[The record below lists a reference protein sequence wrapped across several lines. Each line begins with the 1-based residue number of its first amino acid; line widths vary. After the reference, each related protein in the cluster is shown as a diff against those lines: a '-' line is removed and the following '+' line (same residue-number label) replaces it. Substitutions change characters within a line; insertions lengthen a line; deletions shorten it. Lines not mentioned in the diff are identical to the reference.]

1 MTTRTATTLT
11 DRYVWTVTRHLPADV
26 GPDVA
31 RELRATIAD
40 AVDARVEAGADPV
53 TAEKEAV
60 AELGDPDVLAR
71 QYGGR
76 PAYLI
81 GPGVYPDYVRLMRV
95 LPAIVLPLVLVA
107 NFAAKAATTD
117 EGWGPILLDAFLLVL
132 TTAVHL
138 AFWVTLTFAVIE
150 WTRPEGE
157 RERPLSVWTPDQ
169 LTADVPWRTVKI
181 GETIFEVGFA
191 LALAALV
198 TWQLGG
204 VGDNGIQVLDPDMH
218 AVWKVLLVGWFLVDA
233 AVALLVWRVGR
244 WTPSFAALN
253 VVTNAGAAI
262 LVLWLLARDEFIT
275 DLPQVLGEK
284 FGWSTDWSVSSAA
297 VGAVIVAIAAWD
309 AVESVLKARRASRAG
324 Q

>member
-1 MTTRTATTLT
+1 
-11 DRYVWTVTRHLPADV
+11 
-26 GPDVA
+26 
-31 RELRATIAD
+31 
-40 AVDARVEAGADPV
+40 
-53 TAEKEAV
+53 
-60 AELGDPDVLAR
+60 
-71 QYGGR
+71 
-76 PAYLI
+76 
-81 GPGVYPDYVRLMRV
+81 
-95 LPAIVLPLVLVA
+95 
-107 NFAAKAATTD
+107 
-117 EGWGPILLDAFLLVL
+117 
-132 TTAVHL
+132 
-138 AFWVTLTFAVIE
+138 
-150 WTRPEGE
+150 
-157 RERPLSVWTPDQ
+157 
-169 LTADVPWRTVKI
+169 
-181 GETIFEVGFA
+181 
-191 LALAALV
+191 
-198 TWQLGG
+198 
-204 VGDNGIQVLDPDMH
+204 MH